1 MRSAHSVYACN
12 FSVILTDSIVGIVWT
27 FPILWRNDARFLY
40 YSSVS
45 CWKWP
50 SQYFKPYYNPEL
62 FSWSSFAVSKL
73 SRSNTYLKLWP
84 QEEGNRFG
92 LIARFG
98 ISERFLAHCLQI
110 WYQRQN
116 RRFIDLK
123 FRLFTVAAK
132 DSYHTERR
140 RCWVIIVEMPP
151 TKKQY
156 KQRLFLIHINMHGK
170 QTEWRQTLMK
180 KRWERRRHCAL
191 AVVRR
196 SQNNFA
202 PPPTPFPEAQDGQNL
217 TSWRRSLPLPTNPVW
232 WGSMHAVSSYRGNR
246 PTNKHTQK
254 ETHTLKPTVTDY
266 NTLRRSFAR
275 SAQCN

>member
-1 MRSAHSVYACN
+1 MRTVFMLAMAAWYW
-12 FSVILTDSIVGIVWT
+12 LTLVGIVWT

-40 YSSVS
+40 DSSVS

-50 SQYFKPYYNPEL
+50 SQYFKPYYDPEL

-84 QEEGNRFG
+84 PEEGNRFG

-98 ISERFLAHCLQI
+98 ISERFLVHCLQI
-110 WYQRQN
+110 SYQRQN

-151 TKKQY
+151 TKKHY
-156 KQRLFLIHINMHGK
+156 KQRRFLISHQHAWKTDRI
-170 QTEWRQTLMK
+170 K
-180 KRWERRRHCAL
+180 KRSERRKTCAL

-196 SQNNFA
+196 RN
-202 PPPTPFPEAQDGQNL
+202 
-217 TSWRRSLPLPTNPVW
+217 
-232 WGSMHAVSSYRGNR
+232 
-246 PTNKHTQK
+246 
-254 ETHTLKPTVTDY
+254 
-266 NTLRRSFAR
+266 
-275 SAQCN
+275 C